1 MSFTSGSTCKHNHAM
16 ALPGWCTATDDR
28 WPWSE
33 SAGQRALAQIT
44 FEAEQLPPGTPA
56 TKEDPILPDSLSH
69 AVAKRRAEYLAGR
82 LAAGRA
88 LARLGAGTTYPER
101 HPDGQ
106 PLWPA
111 GFTGSI
117 THSGPCAAAAV
128 ACTDDYLALGLD
140 LEPLVTDQ
148 AAQRLQT
155 RILTPNE
162 RDRFHS
168 ALTAQPDQLVTTV
181 FSLKESLFKALFP
194 VTGHRFWFQDA
205 QVAALNSDSACLQLN
220 KPLAPEFPAGSQ
232 FDAAITRTEHGI
244 LTMISVPAS

>member
-1 MSFTSGSTCKHNHAM
+1 M
-16 ALPGWCTATDDR
+16 ALPDWCTATDDR
-28 WPWSE
+28 WPWDE
-33 SAGQRALAQIT
+33 PAGQRAFAQIT
-44 FEAEQLPPGTPA
+44 FDAGQLPPDTPA
-56 TKEDPILPDSLSH
+56 SKDDPLLPDSLSH

-88 LARLGAGTTYPER
+88 LARLGVRTTYPER

-162 RDRFHS
+162 RDRFQS
-168 ALTAQPDQLVTTV
+168 ALTAQPDELVTTV

-194 VTGHRFWFQDA
+194 VTGRRFWFQDA
-205 QVAALNSDSACLQLN
+205 QVTALKSDSACLQLN
-220 KPLAPEFPAGSQ
+220 KTLAPEFPAGRK
-232 FDAAITRTEHGI
+232 FDAAISRIEHGI
-244 LTMISVPAS
+244 LTMIPVPAS